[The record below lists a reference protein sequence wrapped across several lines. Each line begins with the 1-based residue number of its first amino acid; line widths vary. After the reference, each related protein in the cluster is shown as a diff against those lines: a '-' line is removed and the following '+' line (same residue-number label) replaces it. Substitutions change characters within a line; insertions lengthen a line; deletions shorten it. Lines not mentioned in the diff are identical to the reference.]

1 MFVQNSGKWLDFSD
15 KKIKRHFYSQ
25 LKINPFKFVKSKIMD
40 EMRSEGILCVYQ
52 MWSVDV
58 PIAICL
64 TIINDC
70 RHQPAVVLESP
81 PSRSVTFFA

>member
-1 MFVQNSGKWLDFSD
+1 MNF
-15 KKIKRHFYSQ
+15 KIFIPDT
-25 LKINPFKFVKSKIMD
+25 KISPCKFVKSRMMD

-52 MWSVDV
+52 MLSVDV